1 MISAVIG
8 VPDKLFLNT
17 SIPVFLLV
25 IEHNS
30 KDVLFIDASKE
41 FIKKAA
47 QNDMEEKYIEKVVN
61 TFLNRKEVEKYSYI
75 ASYEEIEE
83 NDFNLNIPR
92 YVDTFE
98 EEPLPDVRQILK
110 DLKQIDEEETKI
122 KADLYSMLNDL
133 TGSKEDMEVVE
144 MHKNILKPKKPAK
157 EVIGQLSFEGL
168 L

>member
-1 MISAVIG
+1 MKMADVFYREMEKNKDWIR
-8 VPDKLFLNT
+8 
-17 SIPVFLLV
+17 PVT
-25 IEHNS
+25 
-30 KDVLFIDASKE
+30 K
-41 FIKKAA
+41 
-47 QNDMEEKYIEKVVN
+47 
-61 TFLNRKEVEKYSYI
+61 
-75 ASYEEIEE
+75 YEEIEE

-110 DLKQIDEEETKI
+110 NLKQIDQEETKL
-122 KADLYSMLNDL
+122 KADLYDMLNDM

-144 MHKNILKPKKPAK
+144 THKNILKPKKQEK

>member
-1 MISAVIG
+1 
-8 VPDKLFLNT
+8 
-17 SIPVFLLV
+17 
-25 IEHNS
+25 
-30 KDVLFIDASKE
+30 
-41 FIKKAA
+41 
-47 QNDMEEKYIEKVVN
+47 MEEKHIEKVVN

-75 ASYEEIEE
+75 ASYKEIEE

-92 YVDTFE
+92 YVDSFE

-110 DLKQIDEEETKI
+110 NLKQIDEEETKI

-133 TGSKEDMEVVE
+133 TGSKEDMKVVE

>member
-1 MISAVIG
+1 M
-8 VPDKLFLNT
+8 
-17 SIPVFLLV
+17 
-25 IEHNS
+25 
-30 KDVLFIDASKE
+30 
-41 FIKKAA
+41 KK
-47 QNDMEEKYIEKVVN
+47 
-61 TFLNRKEVEKYSYI
+61 
-75 ASYEEIEE
+75 IEE

-110 DLKQIDEEETKI
+110 NLKQIDQEETKL
-122 KADLYSMLNDL
+122 KADLYDMLNDM

-144 MHKNILKPKKPAK
+144 THKNILKPKKQEK